1 MDNLENTPFVK
12 LDHKSFESLFKDY
25 FPYLCSFAKKYVNDV
40 DECKDIVHTVFIN
53 LWNKRDEIDN
63 NSSLKSYLFKSVHN
77 RCLNYIRDHKR
88 IVKNDLPHES
98 KALNAYIESTDY
110 LEVTEL
116 EMTIKS
122 AIDGLPD
129 HCRRIFIMS
138 RFEDMKYSEIAQ
150 ELGVTVKA
158 IEAQMSKALK
168 ILRTKLGDYLMLI
181 SFIANLL

>member
-1 MDNLENTPFVK
+1 MKAFLRTIFRIYVH
-12 LDHKSFESLFKDY
+12 LQKSTSTMLMNARTLFTR
-25 FPYLCSFAKKYVNDV
+25 YLF
-40 DECKDIVHTVFIN
+40 N